1 MNQYG
6 ESNFTLRA
14 YEVNPSGEARLASLC
29 DFLQESAGNHANEL
43 GFGFDDMLEQNL
55 YWVLTRMSVRV
66 SRYPEYGDTVLVRTW
81 PKGVRGP
88 FALRDFN
95 ILDSNGNELL
105 AATSGWLV
113 IDSHTRKPRRPHE
126 ILALLHR
133 FSDDHAIEEPPVK
146 VGHND
151 EFVRHGTIMTR
162 PSDVDLQNHVNSMR
176 YVSWIEDAYTS
187 SIEKSRTAANTAR
200 FSRILGIDI
209 NFILETRA
217 GEELRWS
224 LGHEQS
230 QQAGPGDG
238 ERMDTAWSIAARL
251 ERTTDGEQ
259 IVRSRLLIESE
270 SSAKADPQVEV
281 KKWV

>member
-14 YEVNPSGEARLASLC
+14 YEVNPNGEARLASLC

-43 GFGFDDMLEQNL
+43 GFGFDDMLEQHL
-55 YWVLTRMSVRV
+55 FWVLTRLSVRV
-66 SRYPEYGDTVLVRTW
+66 SRYPKYGDTVLVRTW

-88 FALRDFN
+88 FALRDFK

-105 AATSGWLV
+105 VATSGWLV
-113 IDSHTRKPRRPHE
+113 IDSRTRKRRRPHE

-133 FSDDHAIEEPPVK
+133 FSDDHAIEAPPVK
-146 VGHND
+146 VGHD
-151 EFVRHGTIMTR
+151 QDFVQHGTIVTR

-187 SIEKSRTAANTAR
+187 SIAATRPVNTRHAANTSQL
-200 FSRILGIDI
+200 SRILGIDI

-224 LGHEQS
+224 LGQEQS
-230 QQAGPGDG
+230 QQTGSGEG
-238 ERMDTAWSIAARL
+238 ERRDATRSIAARL

-259 IVRSRLLIESE
+259 IVRSRLLIES
-270 SSAKADPQVEV
+270 
-281 KKWV
+281 